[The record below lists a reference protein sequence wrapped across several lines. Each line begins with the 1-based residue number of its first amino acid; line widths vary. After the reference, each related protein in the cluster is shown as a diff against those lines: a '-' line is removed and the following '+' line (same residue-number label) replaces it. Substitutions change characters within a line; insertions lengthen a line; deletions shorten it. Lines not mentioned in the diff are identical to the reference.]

1 MAYTLTLQEL
11 TTEIGM
17 VTSASDARA
26 VVNRAS
32 RVAGVPDNRQLEMRE
47 LLRVCQALAAEG
59 RDGAADRGADRPA
72 RAGVAADRRAA
83 APLSLGRWRYA
94 ATSPASS
101 P

>member
-1 MAYTLTLQEL
+1 MAYTLTLKEL

-32 RVAGVPDNRQLEMRE
+32 RVAGVPDNRQLEVRE

-59 RDGAADRGADRPA
+59 GMVQQIAELIAL
-72 RAGVAADRRAA
+72 RA
-83 APLSLGRWRYA
+83 LE
-94 ATSPASS
+94 
-101 P
+101 

>member
-59 RDGAADRGADRPA
+59 GMVQQIAELIAL
-72 RAGVAADRRAA
+72 RA
-83 APLSLGRWRYA
+83 LE
-94 ATSPASS
+94 
-101 P
+101 

>member
-26 VVNRAS
+26 VGNRAS

-59 RDGAADRGADRPA
+59 GMVQQIAELIAL
-72 RAGVAADRRAA
+72 RA
-83 APLSLGRWRYA
+83 LE
-94 ATSPASS
+94 
-101 P
+101 